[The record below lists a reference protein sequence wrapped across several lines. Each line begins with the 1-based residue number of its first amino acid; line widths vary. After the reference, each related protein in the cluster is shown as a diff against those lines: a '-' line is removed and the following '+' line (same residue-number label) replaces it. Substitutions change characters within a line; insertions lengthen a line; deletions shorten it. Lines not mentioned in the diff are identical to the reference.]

1 LDRNSPRMGKV
12 PNGWRLTGVS
22 TIDTIFL
29 RMLDGESALDRGR
42 KFRFL
47 DHTADLGILVYGR
60 NLEELFG
67 NAGEAFFDIIT
78 DLRRVREDTEKTIR
92 VESSSLED
100 LMVNWLGELLYL
112 HDVDGLLFK
121 SFSIDELND
130 GKMKARARGEAF
142 QEERHVIKTEIKAV
156 TYHQLQVKEE
166 RGGWMARIIFDV

>member
-1 LDRNSPRMGKV
+1 MRKLAVQRGLTRVRGGYTILKSLEDTEYPLDKGK
-12 PNGWRLTGVS
+12 
-22 TIDTIFL
+22 
-29 RMLDGESALDRGR
+29 
-42 KFRFL
+42 KFRLL

-60 NLEELFG
+60 DLEELFS

-121 SFSIDELND
+121 SFSIDELNG

>member
-1 LDRNSPRMGKV
+1 LSAGK
-12 PNGWRLTGVS
+12 
-22 TIDTIFL
+22 
-29 RMLDGESALDRGR
+29 

-47 DHTADLGILVYGR
+47 DHTGDLGILVYGR
-60 NLEELFG
+60 NLEELFT

-78 DLRRVREDTEKTIR
+78 DLGRVREDTEKTIR
-92 VESSSLED
+92 VENSNLED

-121 SFSIDELND
+121 SFSIDELL
-130 GKMKARARGEAF
+130 GGRLKARAKGEAF

-166 RGGWMARIIFDV
+166 RGRWMARIIFDV

>member
-1 LDRNSPRMGKV
+1 LG
-12 PNGWRLTGVS
+12 
-22 TIDTIFL
+22 
-29 RMLDGESALDRGR
+29 RGR
-42 KFRFL
+42 KYRFL

-60 NLEELFG
+60 DLEELFA

-121 SFSIDELND
+121 SFSIDELRD
-130 GKMKARARGEAF
+130 GTMKARARGEPF
-142 QEERHVIKTEIKAV
+142 QEERHFIKTEIKAV

-166 RGGWMARIIFDV
+166 RGRWMARIIFDV